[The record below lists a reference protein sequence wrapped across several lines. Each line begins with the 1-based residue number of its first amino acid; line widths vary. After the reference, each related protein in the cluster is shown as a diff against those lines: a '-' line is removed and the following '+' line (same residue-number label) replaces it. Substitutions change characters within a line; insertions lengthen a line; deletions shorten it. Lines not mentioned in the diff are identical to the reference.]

1 MRRTKNFLT
10 SVTVI
15 EGAIDETPVK
25 MKLTYEEMPITFGN
39 LADSLCKAFVA
50 LEVVCYAIEYIC
62 SLQTI
67 NEYKK
72 ELRKTGRAFM
82 KWYGRIMH
90 DRYSLAGV
98 FRYKTVTA
106 SAVRRKHSVI
116 LTICETANT
125 KFNVELYKK
134 GEENN

>member
-1 MRRTKNFLT
+1 MKRTKNLLT

-15 EGAIDETPVK
+15 EGAVDETPVK

-39 LADSLCKAFVA
+39 LVDAVEKAFVA

-72 ELRKTGRAFM
+72 ELRKTARAFL
-82 KWYGRIMH
+82 KWYGRIT
-90 DRYSLAGV
+90 DDKNSLGGV

-106 SAVRRKHSVI
+106 SVVRRKHSII
-116 LTICETANT
+116 LTIGETANM